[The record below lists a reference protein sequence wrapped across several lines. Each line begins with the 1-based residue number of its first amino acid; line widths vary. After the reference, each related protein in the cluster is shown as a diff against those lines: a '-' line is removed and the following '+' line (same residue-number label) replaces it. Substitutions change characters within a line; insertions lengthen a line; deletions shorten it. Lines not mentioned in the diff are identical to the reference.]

1 MHSISVRSPVFKTFS
16 VCHLSLPTKCRL
28 TLLTVVDMGTYPGS
42 IFSLI
47 LAIGLVII
55 RQRRKRLNLGAPDYQ
70 AWHVTVGFSILS
82 NLYMVAM
89 PWYPPSTGATGGDV
103 SFWYATYCAVA
114 IGM

>member
-1 MHSISVRSPVFKTFS
+1 MN
-16 VCHLSLPTKCRL
+16 CRL

-42 IFSLI
+42 IFALI
-47 LAIGLVII
+47 LAIGLLIT
-55 RQRRKRLNLGAPDYQ
+55 RQRRKRLNLGVPDYQ

-82 NLYMVAM
+82 NLYMVIM
-89 PWYPPSTGATGGDV
+89 PWYPPNTGATGGDV